1 MLTPRIMSTAL
12 RRAPGMI
19 QGVGQRA
26 VQGAREG
33 ARLVGENPTM
43 REALLQ
49 KVPAKSVS
57 EILSEP
63 LGEMPADYGKAT
75 SAAARQRQIA
85 DMLLEGANSRQAT
98 DLVTGFSKL
107 GEAFI
112 ARNAGKRAD
121 EAEAQA
127 QSVQSAL
134 MQQAMQTGPEGK
146 AALAQLLGANPNAGI
161 EAAIAAQAPPPAPEY
176 GYYNVDNVG
185 LVRTDPRTGQA
196 AVAMEAKP
204 DPIDLPE
211 GMMLDETGNRIYDPV
226 YLEGQERLRQAGASR
241 SNTNITMPGEKGE
254 TKYQEGLGTQAATTF
269 GTIVEQGTAATAQIG
284 NLDTMQTLLNGI
296 DYTGF
301 GGTTLMNI
309 QRVGAMLGVDESLL
323 ADLPAKEAA
332 NRLSMQMAL
341 GLKTDL
347 PGPMSNADREFLLSI
362 PPNLNSTKEGNA
374 AIIFILRKREE
385 RKRDMMNSLLEADPQ
400 SMDEMR
406 AWQKNYLETTP
417 PMFSPKTQQAL
428 RKQLGMSQ

>member
-1 MLTPRIMSTAL
+1 MGRMPPKFLPKYATTVEPMAPRQGPGYQGYEGYETASTKPL
-12 RRAPGMI
+12 
-19 QGVGQRA
+19 
-26 VQGAREG
+26 
-33 ARLVGENPTM
+33 
-43 REALLQ
+43 
-49 KVPAKSVS
+49 KSVA

-63 LGEMPADYGKAT
+63 LGEMPANLGKAT
-75 SAAARQRQIA
+75 SEASRQRQIA
-85 DMLLEGANSRQAT
+85 DMLLQGANSRQAT

-121 EAEAQA
+121 EAEAEA

-134 MQQAMQTGPEGK
+134 MQEAMKGGEGGK
-146 AALAQLLGANPNAGI
+146 AALAQLLGANPNAGL
-161 EAAIAAQAPPPAPEY
+161 EAAIAANAPKPPTEY
-176 GYYNVDNVG
+176 GFQNVDG
-185 LVRTDPRTGQA
+185 ALVRTDPTQGTATELIA
-196 AVAMEAKP
+196 AREKP
-204 DPIDLPE
+204 VEPPE
-211 GMMLDETGNRIYDPV
+211 GMYFDENGVAQWYPGFK
-226 YLEGQERLRQAGASR
+226 EGKMEMAAAGASR
-241 SNTNITMPGEKGE
+241 SNTSVYNSSEKGE
-254 TKYQEGLGTQAATTF
+254 TKFQESLGTQAGANY
-269 GTIVEQGTAATAQIG
+269 GTIVEQGTNATAQIG

-323 ADLPAKEAA
+323 KDLPAKEAA

-385 RKRDMMNSLLEADPQ
+385 RKRDMMNSLLEADPKN
-400 SMDEMR
+400 MDEMR
-406 AWQKNYLETTP
+406 DWQANYLQNTP
-417 PMFSPKTQQAL
+417 PMFSPATQKAL
-428 RKQLGMSQ
+428 RKQLGMVE

>member
-1 MLTPRIMSTAL
+1 MGRMPPKFLPKYATTVEPMAPRQG
-12 RRAPGMI
+12 PGY
-19 QGVGQRA
+19 QGY
-26 VQGAREG
+26 EG
-33 ARLVGENPTM
+33 YETSSAKPL
-43 REALLQ
+43 
-49 KVPAKSVS
+49 KSVA

-63 LGEMPADYGKAT
+63 LGEVSPNLGRVSSEA
-75 SAAARQRQIA
+75 SRQRQIA

-121 EAEAQA
+121 AAEDKA

-146 AALAQLLGANPNAGI
+146 AALDQLLANNQEYGI
-161 EAAIAAQAPPPAPEY
+161 QAAMLAQAPPPPPDY
-176 GYYNVDNVG
+176 GFLNVDRVG
-185 LVRTDPRTGQA
+185 VVRTDPRTGETT
-196 AVAMEAKP
+196 VAHEAP
-204 DPIDLPE
+204 PEPIDLPE
-211 GMMLDETGNRIYDPV
+211 GMILDKNGNRMWDPA
-226 YLEGQERLRQAGASR
+226 YIEGKKELAAAGASR
-241 SNTNITMPGEKGE
+241 SNTSITMPGEKGE

-301 GGTTLMNI
+301 GGTALMNI

-323 ADLPAKEAA
+323 KDLPAKEAA

-385 RKRDMMNSLLEADPQ
+385 RKRDMMNSLMQANPQ

-417 PMFSPKTQQAL
+417 PMFSPKTQEAL